1 MFFNVANTRENK
13 KSKKEDIQ
21 YLETALK
28 ISSEDFYTTQ
38 NIEDDKQ
45 KELFE
50 ATKTANDDR
59 EINDQITIEDCTIN
73 GNKTNKKMKITF
85 CTKIYV
91 DDIKENTLEKLYQKI
106 QNMKKKK
113 TKTKRESVTLNDILM
128 EDTKDNRTKNIDKV
142 MDIIDVL
149 QKSENNINTLKTD
162 NVEKSMESSFILK
175 YKLKSESITEI
186 LPEKFKVKR

>member
-50 ATKTANDDR
+50 ATKTANDDM

>member
-1 MFFNVANTRENK
+1 M
-13 KSKKEDIQ
+13 
-21 YLETALK
+21 
-28 ISSEDFYTTQ
+28 
-38 NIEDDKQ
+38 
-45 KELFE
+45 
-50 ATKTANDDR
+50 